1 MRYHAI
7 AMRVAAAALLACT
20 ALLAAIGETA
30 AVTDTWEAAAS
41 GNFSD
46 GTKWTD
52 GSAPGAADAAA
63 FNVGGAYTVTF
74 LGPVGNQ
81 QLDVLSGNV
90 TFQSSGGPWTYSL
103 NTSGSWP
110 ANLTGA
116 TLNLGSPGAPL
127 HLTVGS
133 TLSVES
139 GSTLNIKYGSHA
151 NASQLW
157 AGTNG
162 GGGTNTVLV
171 DGAGSSL
178 GAASPSYAGYNG
190 SRGDLVFQNGA
201 GGNLAG
207 ALNLAIFG
215 AGSQGNLTVQSDADV
230 ILSDLWAAT
239 GGDAGQA
246 ATITVTGAG
255 SSLTQTGAST
265 LTLGHATTGT
275 ATLNILSGGT
285 FTAGTGGITVN
296 KTGLV
301 DVSGGTLNA
310 KGAILVDGGQ
320 LKRQGGD
327 FNWDSGYTM
336 TLQSGGKVDLAGSYT
351 TPAGGA
357 INLTGIG
364 SRLQAT
370 SPAHDSTLWAYL
382 PQIDV
387 ADNATL
393 ATDFLILGWG
403 AGSAPNATLTVHGAG
418 AALNVL
424 GDFPTY
430 TNAIGGGGSAGTLT
444 VKDGAAASFTGPL
457 YVGSGV
463 PGDSP
468 GSGALNVQTAAQ
480 VNTGDLGIAHVT
492 DANDSGTVT
501 VSGLGSQITQ
511 SGASTLVV
519 GAASGAAGRLDIQNE
534 GAFTTGTG
542 QTTVAKTGTVEV
554 GDAVTPATLNVKGD
568 LEVAGGVVHAP
579 HPWGGLNWD
588 PNRTLTI
595 RDGGR
600 VTLGASFLLPTGAAV
615 NVSGTDSKLETQGSG
630 ALQIAGGSSVT
641 VTDGGAISAAWYL
654 DVGTT
659 GNGTL
664 VVDGGTATA
673 ATGASYWGAAG
684 ATASLTFRN
693 GAAGN
698 FAGSTYIVFDGT
710 GTTATVNV
718 ESGAGL
724 SVDDVLINN
733 TGGTGT
739 AGMVTV
745 TGAGSIITHAAG
757 CNLTVGQE
765 SSGTAYLE
773 ISIGA
778 SYVVQDDGTTY
789 LNKTGVIDI
798 NGGSAYLGNLVHNG
812 GVIYLQRGYLD
823 FIGNYYVGVGGVMG
837 PDVYLTSAQRMYV
850 NGDTTVGEFGSLT
863 LDGGT
868 FWTDGFNPS
877 AGTFRFASGLFGVGA
892 NGLGTFDLISLG
904 STFTVG
910 PDCYFIAA
918 NTAVL
923 GPGQR
928 LTVNGGHFQAFVL
941 DNAGQISVDSGGL
954 LDIPTTST
962 NRDPGS
968 IAIGKNASAYVG
980 GAMSNLGE
988 ILLDGGTAAVGG
1000 PGTIANTGLIRGDGK
1015 IANPVTN
1022 AAAGEIRAEA
1032 GKRLKFDGALGSND
1046 GLISLQG
1053 GTLEFTQALTNDTT
1067 GAIMGRGTLI
1077 VGGTGLANNGSVG
1090 FSGGFTDVYGDLANN
1105 AGAKAVI
1112 SGGGTATFYDDVVID
1127 AASQFKV
1134 SEGCAAVFFG
1144 SLSGEFNISGTGTVY
1159 NEGDLRPGL
1168 SPAAVSF
1175 GGNLVFGGA
1184 SSVEIE
1190 VAGMTPGA
1198 EHDQLNV
1205 AAQAT
1210 LDGTMNVVLIDPYRP
1225 AHNDAFAV
1233 ITYGSRNGT
1242 FDTINGL
1249 DLGSRLT
1256 LIPAYA
1262 ASDLTLMAVQGGPG
1276 AWRYDQDGSAA
1287 ASTNWTAGLP
1297 NGIGDAATLGAVIT
1311 TSRTVTLDAPT
1322 VWGGMTF
1329 DSTSNYGVQGP
1340 ATLTLQN
1347 SGSAAAGV
1355 TVAHSGAGNG
1365 HNVSANVTLA
1375 SPLDV
1380 NVASG
1385 AAITFSGAIGNTGGQ
1400 PVAKSG
1406 EGTLV
1411 LSGANAYGGGTTVSD
1426 GTLLVNNTAGS
1437 GTGSGAVTVGAATL
1451 GGTGIISGPVILTG
1465 DSTLTST
1472 GTLTLINTLTISG
1485 DANQL
1490 PSGTVLTG
1498 GNVTIDPGAV
1508 FIINGTLGGAGT
1520 LIVRGTLMGKGTIG
1534 KAVSIEAGGTFSPGA
1549 PSTILTLGQVIVA
1562 EVPQNFS
1569 FEIGAPGPDYTN
1581 PANSVNDVLRLTSA
1595 TLPFANAAGDAP
1607 ASLTTDTVIDVY
1619 FLFSEPAIGEYKAE
1633 FFAGTDYSEAVADA
1647 TLRYWR
1653 LDPRG
1658 ERLHNGNFFSP
1669 LDGSLVDW
1677 SVVPETAV
1685 FGGVETGGYITAFTV
1700 VPEPATLALV
1710 VLGGVALAARRKKN

>member
-1 MRYHAI
+1 MRYHVLS
-7 AMRVAAAALLACT
+7 MRVAAAALLACT
-20 ALLAAIGETA
+20 ALLATTGEAA
-30 AVTDTWEAAAS
+30 AVTDTWKAVAS

-52 GSAPGAADAAA
+52 GSAPGAADAAT

-74 LGPVGNQ
+74 LGDVGNR
-81 QLDVLSGNV
+81 QLAVYSGNV

-103 NTSGSWP
+103 IDPGGFANASIFSGP
-110 ANLTGA
+110 

-133 TLSVES
+133 TLYVES
-139 GSTLNIKYGSHA
+139 GGTLNIKYGSHA
-151 NASQLW
+151 NASQLR
-157 AGTNG
+157 AGSNG
-162 GGGTNTVLV
+162 GVATNTVLV

-178 GAASPSYAGYNG
+178 GVTSLSYAGFNG

-207 ALNLAIFG
+207 SLNLAIFG

-230 ILSDLWAAT
+230 TLSDLSAAT
-239 GGDAGQA
+239 GGYAGAA

-255 SSLTQTGAST
+255 STLTQTGAST

-275 ATLNILSGGT
+275 AKLNILSGGT
-285 FTAGTGGITVN
+285 FTTGTGGITIN

-301 DVSGGTLNA
+301 DINGGTLHARNS
-310 KGAILVDGGQ
+310 ILVDGGQ
-320 LKRQGGD
+320 LKRQAGD
-327 FNWDSGYTM
+327 FDWDAGNTM
-336 TLQSGGKVDLAGSYT
+336 TLQNGGRVDITNSYE
-351 TPAGGA
+351 TPSSGA

-364 SRLQAT
+364 SRLQVT

-393 ATDFLILGWG
+393 APDFLMLGWG

-430 TNAIGGGGSAGTLT
+430 TNAIGGGGNSGTLT
-444 VKDGAAASFTGPL
+444 VKDGATASFTAPL

-463 PGDSP
+463 PGDLPS
-468 GSGALNVQTAAQ
+468 SSAVNVQTAAQ
-480 VNTGDLGIAHVT
+480 VNTGDLGIADVAG
-492 DANDSGTVT
+492 ANDSGTVT
-501 VSGLGSQITQ
+501 VSGSASRITQ

-519 GAASGAAGRLDIQNE
+519 GAASGAAGKLDIQNE
-534 GAFTTGTG
+534 GAFTTGT
-542 QTTVAKTGTVEV
+542 
-554 GDAVTPATLNVKGD
+554 
-568 LEVAGGVVHAP
+568 
-579 HPWGGLNWD
+579 
-588 PNRTLTI
+588 
-595 RDGGR
+595 
-600 VTLGASFLLPTGAAV
+600 SFLLPTGAAV
-615 NVSGTDSKLETQGSG
+615 NVSGTDSKLETLGSG
-630 ALQIAGGSSVT
+630 ALQIASGSSVT

-654 DVGTT
+654 DVGTA

-698 FAGSTYIVFDGT
+698 FAGSTYVVAADT
-710 GTTATVNV
+710 STTATVNV
-718 ESGAGL
+718 ESGASL

-733 TGGTGT
+733 TGGTGAT
-739 AGMVTV
+739 GTVTV
-745 TGAGSIITHAAG
+745 TGAGSVITHAAG

-765 SSGTAYLE
+765 SSGTASLN
-773 ISIGA
+773 ITSGA

-789 LNKTGVIDI
+789 LNKTGVIYI
-798 NGGSAYLGNLVHNG
+798 NGGSAYLGHLVHNG
-812 GVIYLQRGYLD
+812 GVIYLHRGYLD

-868 FWTDGFNPS
+868 FWTGGFNPS
-877 AGTFRFASGLFGVGA
+877 AGTFRFLSGTFGVGA
-892 NGLGTFDLISLG
+892 SGAGEFDLSALG
-904 STFTVG
+904 PTFAVN
-910 PDCYFIAA
+910 PNCYFIVS
-918 NTAVL
+918 NEAVL
-923 GPGQR
+923 SSLQR
-928 LTVNGGHFQAFVL
+928 LTVSGGRFQAAAL
-941 DNAGQISVDSGGL
+941 SNSGAISVDGGGEL
-954 LDIPTTST
+954 NFPGITT
-962 NRDPGS
+962 NQAAGS
-968 IAIGKNASAYVG
+968 ILVG
-980 GAMSNLGE
+980 RNSSMYLAGGISNLGE
-988 ILLDGGTAAVGG
+988 IMLDGGSAAITG
-1000 PGTIANTGLIRGDGK
+1000 PGTLNNTGLLRGDGK

-1022 AAAGEIRAEA
+1022 TAAGEIRAET
-1032 GKRLKFDGALGSND
+1032 GKRIKFDGAVAANS

-1067 GAIMGRGTLI
+1067 GAILGRGTLI

-1090 FSGGFTDVYGDLANN
+1090 FSAGFTDVYGDLANN

-1144 SLSGEFNISGTGTVY
+1144 SLSGRFNISGTGTVY

-1168 SPAAVSF
+1168 SPAIVSF
-1175 GGNLVFGGA
+1175 GGNLVLGGA

-1190 VAGMTPGA
+1190 LGGTTPGA

-1210 LDGTMNVVLIDPYRP
+1210 LDGTMNVVLINNPYRP
-1225 AHNDAFAV
+1225 THNDAFAV

-1242 FDTINGL
+1242 FDTITGL

-1256 LIPAYA
+1256 LVPTYGA
-1262 ASDLTLMAVQGGPG
+1262 ADLTLTAAQGGPG
-1276 AWRYDQDGSAA
+1276 AWRYNQSGNASV
-1287 ASTNWTAGLP
+1287 STNWTAGLP

-1311 TSRTVTLDAPT
+1311 TTRTVTLDAPT

-1329 DSTSNYGVQGP
+1329 DSTSNYVVQGP
-1340 ATLTLQN
+1340 AALTLQN
-1347 SGSAAAGV
+1347 SGLAAAGV
-1355 TVAHSGAGNG
+1355 TVVHSGAGNG

-1385 AAITFSGAIGNTGGQ
+1385 AAITFSGAIGNTGSQ

-1411 LSGANAYGGGTTVSD
+1411 LSGANTYNGGTTVSA
-1426 GTLLVNNTAGS
+1426 GTLLVNNTTGS
-1437 GTGSGAVTVGAATL
+1437 GTGTGAVTVGAATL

-1465 DSTLTST
+1465 DSTLTSS
-1472 GTLTLINTLTISG
+1472 GTLTLSNTLTISG
-1485 DANQL
+1485 DANHANQL
-1490 PSGTVLTG
+1490 PSGTILTG
-1498 GNVTIDPGAV
+1498 GNVTIDSGAV
-1508 FIINGTLGGAGT
+1508 FIINGALGGAGT

-1549 PSTILTLGQVIVA
+1549 PSTILSVGQVIVA
-1562 EVPQNFS
+1562 ETPQNFS
-1569 FEIGAPGPDYTN
+1569 FEIGAPTPDYTN
-1581 PANSVNDVLRLTSA
+1581 PANSANDVLRLTSA

-1607 ASLTTDTVIDVY
+1607 ASLAANTVIDVY
-1619 FLFSEPAIGEYKAE
+1619 FLFNDPPGGEYKAE

-1647 TLRYWR
+1647 TFQYWR

-1669 LDGSLVDW
+1669 LDESLVDW
-1677 SVVPETAV
+1677 SVVPETAA
-1685 FGGVETGGYITAFTV
+1685 FGGVEASGYITAFTV
-1700 VPEPATLALV
+1700 VPEPATLGLLMA
-1710 VLGGVALAARRKKN
+1710 GGAVAAGFRFRRRS